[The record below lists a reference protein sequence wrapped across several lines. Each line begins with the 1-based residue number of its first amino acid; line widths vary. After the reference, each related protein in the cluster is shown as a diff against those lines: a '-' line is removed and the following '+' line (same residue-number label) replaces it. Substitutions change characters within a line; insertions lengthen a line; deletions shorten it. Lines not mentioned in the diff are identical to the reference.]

1 MRLFYRYG
9 YPWFYIRKRA
19 DNAPPVKDHRNYGSS
34 SIIYS
39 KGGVVLNMVR
49 CALGDTVFFG
59 GLNKYLDAHQYDSV
73 TSDMVSLYNLYQIYF
88 LSVSNG
94 TRKST
99 LTLPISNEPYYMVHI
114 KLSPVTP

>member
-1 MRLFYRYG
+1 M
-9 YPWFYIRKRA
+9 
-19 DNAPPVKDHRNYGSS
+19 KDHRNYGSS

-59 GLNKYLDAHQYDSV
+59 GLNQYLDDHQYDSV
-73 TSDMVSLYNLYQIYF
+73 TSDMVSFYNLYQIYF

-94 TRKST
+94 TRRIAPATPPYGPSEIIPSDSLEWKNSQKRFVRY
-99 LTLPISNEPYYMVHI
+99 EPHD
-114 KLSPVTP
+114 SWSC